1 MTQNMHNGILRDLTA
16 EEQADYDARISSER
30 AKRPQYKLE
39 KIRAIRFD
47 RLRETDYL
55 ANSDM
60 VMTDE
65 MKSYRQGMRDIPQ
78 NYTTEEEYDLILTRN
93 EDGALTHSIWNKP

>member
-1 MTQNMHNGILRDLTA
+1 MTQKMHNGILRDLTA

-78 NYTTEEEYDLILTRN
+78 NYPTAEEYDLILTRN